1 MMLKTGIDV
10 LEAQNFEPLV
20 GLRVGLLTN
29 PSAVNHQMISTYQ
42 LMLNAD
48 NVTLVAVYGAEHG
61 AFGRVE
67 AGEEVG
73 AMVDSQTGIPIH
85 SLYGKTYR
93 PTADMLANIEVMVCD
108 IQDIGVR
115 YYTYLW
121 TITYVA
127 EVCGELDIP
136 VIILD
141 RPNPL
146 GDTIAG
152 CGLLSEFASLVGRF
166 DVPIQHGMSIGEVLQ
181 MHNALWNPTPAD
193 LKIIP
198 CEQYERT
205 MTWADFERPFVPTS
219 PNIPHM
225 STVKHYSGACL
236 VEGTTLS
243 EGRGT
248 TLPFEIV
255 GAPYL
260 DGRALAER
268 LNDLELA
275 DVRFRPHQFTPLM
288 SKYANIACDGIQT
301 HIVGTNFNALKTW
314 LHVIHT
320 IKEMHPDDF
329 GWRPPF
335 VEGDHPPFDKL
346 IGSDR
351 PRKMLDSG
359 ATVEDIMQEWHASIA
374 EFHER
379 RQPYLIY

>member
-1 MMLKTGIDV
+1 MLKTGIDV

-42 LMLNAD
+42 LMLSAD
-48 NVTLVAVYGAEHG
+48 NVTLVALYGAEHG

-67 AGEEVG
+67 AGEKVG
-73 AMVDSQTGIPIH
+73 AMVDSQTGTPIH

-93 PTADMLANIEVMVCD
+93 PTADMLANIDVMVCD

-121 TITYVA
+121 TITHVA

-181 MHNALWNPTPAD
+181 MHNALWNPTAAD
-193 LKIIP
+193 LTIIP

-288 SKYANIACDGIQT
+288 SKHAHTACVGIQT

-314 LHVIHT
+314 LHVIHS
-320 IKEMHPDDF
+320 IKAMYPNDF

-359 ATVEDIMQEWHASIA
+359 ATVEDIMQEWDASVA
-374 EFHER
+374 EFSKQ